1 MIDLKNLDT
10 LWMRLRPWQLDR
22 DRHEELV
29 AELES
34 QLVSPRHQLVVGDM
48 PNKARFYWLDAECR
62 QKAQHASAWLPLAAK
77 ESDLAVATL
86 AVRLVAEAGKAPA
99 RRKILLHRA
108 FRVGDMGVR
117 LNTMLREVETYR
129 KIMEIIGDK
138 LVDAK
143 SPSPEQH
150 RPDMDKSSPDSD
162 RDDVPIDLPQP
173 NAAIKVLANPLV
185 IAGDRE
191 TVDRLKAFRELEKPI
206 ARAPI
211 NADWRKRMPSARWF
225 DPVVKL
231 IERRLAAWRNTPF
244 KMTPLLIQGAPGI
257 GKSRFI
263 ADLAAALEVPML
275 PISFAGQS
283 DSRALL
289 GTARGWSSA
298 NPSSIIELI
307 LRCKR
312 ANPIVFI
319 DEIEKST
326 SSNNGDPL
334 AAILTLLEPETA
346 KRFHDPFLS
355 TEVDLSHVS
364 WIAGANSLKSLPSPI
379 LSRFHVIKVEAPDGR
394 DWPEVRSAL
403 TKDFARSSQVSIDA
417 LPALEPSVD
426 EMMRM
431 LLDKRRDLRV
441 VRRVFEE
448 VLLAGMEGEIELI
461 N

>member
-1 MIDLKNLDT
+1 MTELMNLDS
-10 LWMRLRPWQLDR
+10 LWKRLRPWRLDR

-29 AELES
+29 DKLES
-34 QLVSPRHQLVVGDM
+34 RLVSPHHPLAVGGM
-48 PNKARFYWLDAECR
+48 PNKARFYWLNAEHR
-62 QKAQHASAWLPLAAK
+62 QDAQHASAWLPLAAK
-77 ESDLAVATL
+77 ESDLAVAML
-86 AVRLVAEAGKAPA
+86 AVRLVVEAGKAPE

-108 FRVGDMGVR
+108 FRAGDMGVR

-143 SPSPEQH
+143 PPGQEQH
-150 RPDMDKSSPDSD
+150 RPNIEKSLPDSD
-162 RDDVPIDLPQP
+162 RDDVLIDLPRP
-173 NAAIKVLANPLV
+173 NSAITVLATPLI

-191 TVDRLKAFRELEKPI
+191 TVERLKAFRDLEKPI

-211 NADWRKRMPSARWF
+211 PSNWRERMPSARWF
-225 DPVVKL
+225 DPVLRL
-231 IERRLAAWRNTPF
+231 IERCLAGWRNTPF
-244 KMTPLLIQGAPGI
+244 RMAPLLIEGAPGI
-257 GKSRFI
+257 GKSWFV
-263 ADLAAALEVPML
+263 ADLAAALEVPIL

-298 NPSSIIELI
+298 NPSSIVDLI
-307 LRCKR
+307 FRCKR

-326 SSNNGDPL
+326 SSQNGDPL
-334 AAILTLLEPETA
+334 AAVLTLLEPETA
-346 KRFHDPFLS
+346 KRFHDPFFS
-355 TEVDLSHVS
+355 TEVDLSHVT
-364 WIAGANSLKSLPSPI
+364 WIAGANSLRGLPSPI

-448 VLLAGMEGEIELI
+448 VLLAGKEGEIELI

>member
-1 MIDLKNLDT
+1 MNLDS
-10 LWMRLRPWQLDR
+10 LWKRLRPWRLDR

-29 AELES
+29 DKLES

-48 PNKARFYWLDAECR
+48 PNKARFYWLNAEHR
-62 QKAQHASAWLPLAAK
+62 QDAQHASAWLPLAAK

-86 AVRLVAEAGKAPA
+86 AVRLIAEAGKAPE
-99 RRKILLHRA
+99 RKKILLHRA
-108 FRVGDMGVR
+108 FRVGDMGAR

-150 RPDMDKSSPDSD
+150 RPGMDKSSPDSD

-173 NAAIKVLANPLV
+173 NAAIKVLAKPLV

-225 DPVVKL
+225 GPVVKL
-231 IERRLAAWRNTPF
+231 IERRLATWRNTPF

-263 ADLAAALEVPML
+263 ADLAAALEIPML

-298 NPSSIIELI
+298 NPSSIVELI

-312 ANPIVFI
+312 ANPIIFI

-326 SSNNGDPL
+326 SSQNGDPL
-334 AAILTLLEPETA
+334 AAVLTLLEPETA

-355 TEVDLSHVS
+355 TEVDLSHVT
-364 WIAGANSLKSLPSPI
+364 WIAGANSLRGLPSPI

-394 DWPEVRSAL
+394 DWPEIRSAL

-417 LPALEPSVD
+417 LPVLEPSVD

>member
-1 MIDLKNLDT
+1 MIDLMNLET
-10 LWMRLRPWQLDR
+10 LWMRIRPWQLDR
-22 DRHEELV
+22 HRHQELV
-29 AELES
+29 AALES
-34 QLVSPRHQLVVGDM
+34 QLVLPRHQLVVGDM
-48 PNKARFYWLDAECR
+48 PNKARFYWLDAELR
-62 QKAQHASAWLPLAAK
+62 QNARHASAWLPLAAK

-86 AVRLVAEAGKAPA
+86 TVRLVAEAGKVPE
-99 RRKILLHRA
+99 RKKILLHRA

-191 TVDRLKAFRELEKPI
+191 TVERLKAFRELEKPI

-225 DPVVKL
+225 GPVIKL
-231 IERRLAAWRNTPF
+231 IERRLAPWRNTPF

-263 ADLAAALEVPML
+263 ADLAAALEVPIL

-298 NPSSIIELI
+298 NPSSIVELI

-319 DEIEKST
+319 DELEKST
-326 SSNNGDPL
+326 PSQNGDPL
-334 AAILTLLEPETA
+334 AAVLTLLEPETA

-364 WIAGANSLKSLPSPI
+364 WIAGANSLRGLPAPI
-379 LSRFHVIKVEAPDGR
+379 LSRFHVIQVEAPDGR
-394 DWPEVRSAL
+394 DWPDIRSAL
-403 TKDFARSSQVSIDA
+403 TKEFARSSQISLDA
-417 LPALEPSVD
+417 MPALAPPID

-431 LLDKRRDLRV
+431 LLDRRRDLRV
-441 VRRVFEE
+441 VRRVFED
-448 VLLAGMEGEIELI
+448 VLLAAMEAEISLM

>member
-1 MIDLKNLDT
+1 MTELMNLDS
-10 LWMRLRPWQLDR
+10 LWKRLRPWRLDR

-29 AELES
+29 AKLES

-48 PNKARFYWLDAECR
+48 PNKARFYWLNAEHR
-62 QKAQHASAWLPLAAK
+62 QDAQHASAWLPLAAN

-86 AVRLVAEAGKAPA
+86 AVRLIAEAGKAPE
-99 RRKILLHRA
+99 RKKILLHRA
-108 FRVGDMGVR
+108 FRVGDMGAR

-138 LVDAK
+138 LVDAT

-150 RPDMDKSSPDSD
+150 RPGVDKSSPDSD

-173 NAAIKVLANPLV
+173 NSAIKVLAKPLV

-206 ARAPI
+206 ARAPV

-225 DPVVKL
+225 GPAIKV
-231 IERRLAAWRNTPF
+231 IERRLAGWRNTPF
-244 KMTPLLIQGAPGI
+244 KMMPLLILGAPGI
-257 GKSRFI
+257 GKSRFV

-298 NPSSIIELI
+298 NPSSIVDLI

-312 ANPIVFI
+312 ANPIVFV

-326 SSNNGDPL
+326 SSQNGDPL
-334 AAILTLLEPETA
+334 AAVLTLLEPETA

-364 WIAGANSLKSLPSPI
+364 WIAGANSLKGLPSPI

-394 DWPEVRSAL
+394 DWPDIRSAL
-403 TKDFARSSQVSIDA
+403 TKEFARSSQVSIDA
-417 LPALEPSVD
+417 LPVLEPPVD
-426 EMMRM
+426 EMMRK
-431 LLDKRRDLRV
+431 LLDKRRDLRI
-441 VRRVFEE
+441 VRRVFED
-448 VLLAGMEGEIELI
+448 VLLAGMEAEIELI

>member
-1 MIDLKNLDT
+1 MTKLMNLES
-10 LWMRLRPWQLDR
+10 LWKRLRPWRLDR

-29 AELES
+29 DKLES
-34 QLVSPRHQLVVGDM
+34 QLVSPRHQLAVGDM
-48 PNKARFYWLDAECR
+48 PNKARFYWLDAERR
-62 QKAQHASAWLPLAAK
+62 QNARHASAWLPLAAK

-86 AVRLVAEAGKAPA
+86 TVRLVAEAGKAPE
-99 RRKILLHRA
+99 RKNILLHRA
-108 FRVGDMGVR
+108 FRVGNMGVR

-138 LVDAK
+138 LVDDK
-143 SPSPEQH
+143 PPSPEQH
-150 RPDMDKSSPDSD
+150 RPDHDRSSPDSD

-191 TVDRLKAFRELEKPI
+191 TVERLKAFRDLERPI

-211 NADWRKRMPSARWF
+211 PSNWRERMPSARWF
-225 DPVVKL
+225 GPVVKL
-231 IERRLAAWRNTPF
+231 IGRRLVDWRNTPF
-244 KMTPLLIQGAPGI
+244 RMAPLLIEGPPGI
-257 GKSRFI
+257 GKSRFV
-263 ADLAAALEVPML
+263 ADLAAALEVPIL

-298 NPSSIIELI
+298 NPSAIVDLI
-307 LRCKR
+307 FRCKR

-326 SSNNGDPL
+326 ASNNGDPL

-346 KRFHDPFLS
+346 KRFHDPFLN

-364 WIAGANSLKSLPSPI
+364 WIAGANSLRGLPSPI
-379 LSRFHVIKVEAPDGR
+379 LSRFQVIKVEAPDGR
-394 DWPEVRSAL
+394 DWPEIRLAL
-403 TKDFARSSQVSIDA
+403 TKEFARSSQVSIDA
-417 LPALEPSVD
+417 LPVLAPPID
-426 EMMRM
+426 DMMRM

-441 VRRVFEE
+441 VRRVFED
-448 VLLAGMEGEIELI
+448 VLLAAMEGEIELT